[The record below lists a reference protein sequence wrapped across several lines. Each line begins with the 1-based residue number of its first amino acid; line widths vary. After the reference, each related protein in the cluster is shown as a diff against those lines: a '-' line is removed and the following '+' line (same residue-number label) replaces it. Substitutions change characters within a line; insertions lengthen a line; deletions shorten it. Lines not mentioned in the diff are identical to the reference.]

1 MQMNY
6 FTNLLLS
13 DTYYLLTTNIATNQL
28 KLKLRAAGGDIKKEA
43 IVWDKWI
50 ENWSQFSLASFLHNT
65 RNGVVELLDTDHQLS
80 DEESDKLDKLLPW
93 PEEAVKAY
101 TVFSFSYTTQLD
113 LSLLIFLCDQ
123 LGEWLSPHMHQIDG
137 GMSMLTESFI
147 EKRSLPHWKIGSIHL
162 QEKITYNS
170 TVNEIEYVVDDHDDP
185 NTQTVTVKGY
195 YTSSGQPFKVNG
207 DAVII
212 TIPLHLIRYIKFVA
226 KKNTAI
232 PEQLTEMYKAV
243 EDIWQEFATKV
254 MIQCSDRFW
263 EKEGI
268 RGGFSK
274 TNLPIG
280 QVHYPTYDENVKSE
294 KGILMCYTWKSEALS
309 LAALGPEVAIHEA
322 VRQLEEIHPQVKE
335 KYEVGVVQAWSND
348 TVGAFT
354 MLRPHQF
361 SNVRELIVY
370 PVLNM
375 FFAGDGISLTTG
387 WIQGALESGLQA
399 AYQFYNDNEEASN
412 KCKA

>member
-1 MQMNY
+1 MLHVQP
-6 FTNLLLS
+6 NLLLS
-13 DTYYLLTTNIATNQL
+13 DTYYLLTTNIAANQL

-50 ENWSQFSLASFLHNT
+50 ENWSQFSLSSFLHNT
-65 RNGVVELLDTDHQLS
+65 RNGVIELLDTEHQLS
-80 DEESDKLDKLLPW
+80 DVESNKLDKLLPW

-101 TVFSFSYTTQLD
+101 TVFSYTTQLD
-113 LSLLIFLCDQ
+113 ISLVIFLRDQ
-123 LGEWLSPHMHQIDG
+123 VGVWWSPHMHRIDG
-137 GMSMLTESFI
+137 GMSILTESFI

-280 QVHYPTYDENVKSE
+280 QVHYPTYDENANSE
-294 KGILMCYTWKSEALS
+294 KGILMCYTWKSEA
-309 LAALGPEVAIHEA
+309 H
-322 VRQLEEIHPQVKE
+322 
-335 KYEVGVVQAWSND
+335 
-348 TVGAFT
+348 
-354 MLRPHQF
+354 
-361 SNVRELIVY
+361 VY

-375 FFAGDGISLTTG
+375 FFAGDGISFANG

-399 AYQFYNDNEEASN
+399 AYQFYNGNEEASN